1 MGLFPVDEPAYAATY
16 AEEAAMVDAAEL
28 IASALDEAQ
37 ISQSDL
43 ARRLGIS
50 RSEITARLVGERNIT
65 VRKLAAT
72 LHALDMDLVISATK
86 RKRRTV
92 TAKPSTRWAPP
103 QRVHSSESEATR
115 NAHSGWALTG
125 SHR

>member
-1 MGLFPVDEPAYAATY
+1 MGLFPVDEPTYAATY

-50 RSEITARLVGERNIT
+50 RSEITARLIGERNIT

-86 RKRRTV
+86 RKRRSV
-92 TAKPSTRWAPP
+92 TAKSSNRWVPP
-103 QRVHSSESEATR
+103 QGAHGSESEATR
-115 NAHSGWALTG
+115 KAHSGWALTG
-125 SHR
+125 SYR